1 LASKKRAAAG
11 GARRPQGT
19 NMKVFYAILAVVAI
33 LGVGAIVYAARAG
46 GGDMATEPLEIPREE
61 LAGVL
66 ERARGV
72 SVGEPDAPA
81 QMIVFSDYMCPA
93 CAHWAGQIEQLLK
106 AEFVATGRLHYTYY
120 DFPLAPGHRH
130 SFVAS
135 RAARCAGDQ
144 GRFWEYHDRLLGQQQ
159 SWMYSASTPTDQL
172 LQISQN
178 IGLDQGAFENCLRS
192 DAHAEVVTANK
203 LLGET
208 LGVGGTPTVF
218 LNGRQLTEWNSY
230 PAVRRA
236 VEAAAG
242 PTGSGAPAGGTT
254 DAPVGGA

>member
-1 LASKKRAAAG
+1 
-11 GARRPQGT
+11 
-19 NMKVFYAILAVVAI
+19 MKAFYAIIAVVAI
-33 LGVGAIVYAARAG
+33 LGVGAIFYAARSG
-46 GGDMATEPLEIPREE
+46 GAAMSTEPLEVPREQ
-61 LAGVL
+61 LASAL
-66 ERARGV
+66 EGAHGV
-72 SVGEPDAPA
+72 SVGDQSAPA

-106 AEFVATGRLHYTYY
+106 AEFVETGRLHYTYY
-120 DFPLAPGHRH
+120 DFPLYPGHRH

-159 SWMYSASTPTDQL
+159 TWMYGASTPTDHFL
-172 LQISQN
+172 R
-178 IGLDQGAFENCLRS
+178 IGREVGVEQGAFESCLRS
-192 DAHAEVVTANK
+192 DQHAEVVTANK

-218 LNGRQLTEWNSY
+218 LNGRQVTEWSSY
-230 PAVRRA
+230 PAVRAA

-242 PTGSGAPAGGTT
+242 GA
-254 DAPVGGA
+254 

>member
-1 LASKKRAAAG
+1 LAQSKRKGQRRADGTTG
-11 GARRPQGT
+11 GAG
-19 NMKVFYAILAVVAI
+19 NMKAFYAVIAVVAI
-33 LGVGAIVYAARAG
+33 LGIGAILYAARSGTAG
-46 GGDMATEPLEIPREE
+46 MATEPLEIAQADVGP
-61 LAGVL
+61 LL

-72 SVGEPDAPA
+72 SVGEPDAPV

-93 CAHWAGQIEQLLK
+93 CAHWAGQIEQMLK

-120 DFPLAPGHRH
+120 DFPLAPAHRH

-159 SWMYSASTPTDQL
+159 SWMYSPGTPTDQL
-172 LQISQN
+172 LQI
-178 IGLDQGAFENCLRS
+178 GREVGVEQGAFESCLRS

-218 LNGRQLTEWNSY
+218 INGRQLREWSSY
-230 PAVRRA
+230 PAVRAA
-236 VEAAAG
+236 VEAA
-242 PTGSGAPAGGTT
+242 
-254 DAPVGGA
+254 GGA